1 VSFIVCSLIGP
12 ANAGWFNIK
21 QRSNGT
27 KTMRQLSRKRKL
39 KLQHKFAHIRRNYY
53 FHMEQKQHESL
64 PPIAEF
70 EKLKA
75 LLADRMN

>member
-1 VSFIVCSLIGP
+1 
-12 ANAGWFNIK
+12 
-21 QRSNGT
+21 
-27 KTMRQLSRKRKL
+27 MRQVSRKRRL

-53 FHMEQKQHESL
+53 FHIEQQQQEPL
-64 PPIAEF
+64 PHIPEF